1 MKTCTV
7 DDCETKHYG
16 RGLCKRHYLRA
27 RRSGEL
33 EKHPRSL
40 VKQGA
45 TLDERLRHTGWKVG
59 SGECWLWN
67 GSINSHGYGQ
77 VAVGYPGSRP
87 ETASRVAY
95 EAWVGPIP
103 QGMAVCHQCDNPPCI
118 NPAHLFLG
126 SKAAN
131 NADMRGKRRDANGE
145 RHGGHRLTDAQVA
158 EIRARYAGGDVY
170 QKDLAKEYGVSQQL
184 VSLIVRSRRRARVTN
199 PAPQPR
205 GL

>member
-1 MKTCTV
+1 MRTCTV

-16 RGLCKRHYLRA
+16 RGLCKRHYHRA
-27 RRSGEL
+27 WESGEL

-59 SGECWLWN
+59 AGGCWLWN
-67 GSINSHGYGQ
+67 GSLNSHGYGQ

-103 QGMAVCHQCDNPPCI
+103 PGMAVCHRCDNPPCI
-118 NPAHLFLG
+118 NPEHLFLG
-126 SKAAN
+126 SKATN
-131 NADMRGKRRDANGE
+131 NADAKRKRRNANGE
-145 RHGGHRLTDAQVA
+145 RHGGHRLTDRQVK
-158 EIRARYAGGDVY
+158 EIREKYASGGVY
-170 QKDLAKEYGVSQQL
+170 QKHLADEYGVSQQL
-184 VSLIVRSRRRARVTN
+184 ISLIVRSLRRSRVTN
-199 PAPQPR
+199 PNLPPR
-205 GL
+205 GR